1 LRGERT
7 GIRYRLADRVTV
19 QVARVDL
26 EARRIEFRLVR
37 EQERKALIAGES
49 EPASPRKDKRKGE
62 SVEERRA
69 RIERTQGRG
78 AHSGGQRDKGA
89 GGSSGLNR
97 ARGRGRR

>member
-1 LRGERT
+1 
-7 GIRYRLADRVTV
+7 V

-37 EQERKALIAGES
+37 EQERKALIAGEA
-49 EPASPRKDKRKGE
+49 EPAPARKDKRKGE

-69 RIERTQGRG
+69 RVERTQGRSSHG
-78 AHSGGQRDKGA
+78 SGRRDKGG

-97 ARGRGRR
+97 ARSRGRR